1 MVKFFSFL
9 LKNETSE
16 SFISELFGEQLKTDQ
31 VMNCHFF
38 SVKFEENYLLA
49 KINYKLFL
57 IAMSEDPKN
66 FKLKILLKRSNK

>member
-1 MVKFFSFL
+1 ML
-9 LKNETSE
+9 NDETSE
-16 SFISELFGEQLKTDQ
+16 GFISEIFDKQLKTDQ

-38 SVKFEENYLLA
+38 SVMFEENYLLK